1 MALSAA
7 VIIPARNPGPRFQ
20 EVIQA
25 VLEQSLDP
33 AIISSLEVLVIDSGS
48 TDGTLE
54 YLRALSDERVRV
66 HQIAPAEFGHG
77 KTRNAG
83 AEMTQGEVL
92 VFLTHDALPANQQ
105 WLNALIKP
113 LVQNPKVAGVFGRHI
128 AYPEAD
134 EPTREGLERHFEGF
148 KAQPEVYLE
157 NPALYA
163 AEEGYR
169 KFLHFFSNNNSAMRR
184 SVWAQHPFA
193 DVDFAE
199 DQVWAREIIE
209 AGYVKAYA
217 HEAVV
222 YHSHQFS
229 AFERFQRSFDE
240 ASAFRRYFDYRLCRG
255 PRMFIKRVYQETAAD
270 RRTFKMNIA
279 NVMGHWLGT
288 YSQRLPTRMAQWC
301 SWDKRLQRGL
311 RSAHGIENSRQ

>member
-7 VIIPARNPGPRFQ
+7 VIIPARSPGPRFQ

-25 VLEQSLDP
+25 VLEQSLDS

-54 YLRALSDERVRV
+54 YLRALNDERVLV
-66 HQIAPAEFGHG
+66 HEIAPAEFGHG

-83 AEMTQGEVL
+83 AAMTQGEAL

-105 WLNALIKP
+105 WLNALVKP

-128 AYPEAD
+128 AYPE
-134 EPTREGLERHFEGF
+134 
-148 KAQPEVYLE
+148 VYLE
-157 NPALYA
+157 DPALYA

-169 KFLHFFSNNNSAMRR
+169 KFLHFFSNNNSAIRR
-184 SVWAQHPFA
+184 SVWAQHSFA

-199 DQVWAREIIE
+199 DQVWAKEIIE

-270 RRTFKMNIA
+270 RRTFKMNLA
-279 NVMGHWLGT
+279 NVLGHWLGT
-288 YSQRLPTRMAQWC
+288 YSQRLPKRLAQWC

-311 RSAHGIENSRQ
+311 RSAHGIANSRQ